1 MMGARKGLRLR
12 AFLILLA
19 IVLGGCCES
28 RPVVPTL
35 APVVITFF
43 SPYYEVE
50 YYQLLAGEFNSAH
63 PNIQVQVESA
73 RGQEYPT
80 DFYSV
85 DVFAGSQLYG
95 AQLQAQGDILD
106 MSPFIEHDLA
116 FDPSDFLPGTLEA
129 FSSGEGLW
137 ALPLGVDPLVMYYNR
152 DMFDAAGAAYPQSG
166 WTWEEFLD
174 AALAV
179 NDPEAN
185 VFGYVSTPQS
195 IDPMPFI
202 YQHGG
207 KILDDP
213 SDPTS
218 TTFDDPLTIEAVE
231 WYADLIHE
239 YNVIPT
245 SEQRRLAFP
254 GTNGTLQGIGQGR
267 VGMWVGA
274 LSERGGAL
282 SRRQRWEM
290 NWGVAPLPRDVQ
302 SMTLADVRG
311 YYISAHTEHHE
322 ACWQWVTYVSK
333 QPYYRLAPARKS
345 LLYSEEYEEEVG
357 SRVAAAARASVE
369 HVVLVTPRLV
379 AFSQVIDE
387 AFLPA
392 IESVV
397 EGATPEEAMI
407 AAQGQAEIILGR

>member
-1 MMGARKGLRLR
+1 MSARRGLGLR
-12 AFLILLA
+12 AFFILLA
-19 IVLGGCCES
+19 IVLAGCCES
-28 RPVVPTL
+28 GPVVPTL
-35 APVVITFF
+35 EPAAITFF
-43 SPYYEVE
+43 SPYYEAE
-50 YYQLLAGEFNSAH
+50 YYQLLADEFNDIH
-63 PNIQVQVESA
+63 PDIHVQVESA
-73 RGQEYPT
+73 RGQEYPS

-85 DVFAGSQLYG
+85 DVFVGSQLYG
-95 AQLQAQGDILD
+95 VQLQAQGDILD

-129 FSSGEGLW
+129 FSSEDAVW
-137 ALPLGVDPLVMYYNR
+137 AIPFGIDPLVMYYNR
-152 DMFDAAGAAYPQSG
+152 DLFDAAGAAYPQTG
-166 WTWEEFLD
+166 WTWEDFLD

-195 IDPMPFI
+195 NDPIPFI

-213 SDPTS
+213 AEPTR

-245 SEQRRLAFP
+245 SEQQRSAFP
-254 GTNGTLQGIGQGR
+254 GANGTLQGIAHGR
-267 VGMWVGA
+267 VGMWIGA
-274 LSERGGAL
+274 LSERGGMTWQ
-282 SRRQRWEM
+282 RQRWEM

-311 YYISAHTEHHE
+311 YYISAHTQYHE
-322 ACWQWVTYVSK
+322 ACWQWVTFVSK
-333 QPYYRLAPARKS
+333 QPYYRLAPAHEA

-357 SRVAAAARASVE
+357 SRVAAAARASIE
-369 HVVLVTPRLV
+369 HAVLVTPRLA
-379 AFSQVIDE
+379 AFGQVLEE

-392 IESVV
+392 IESVI

-407 AAQGQAEIILGR
+407 AAQGQAEMILGQ